1 MKAEELFTLPE
12 EFLFC
17 SIFLAEDAPWH
28 WVRKIKNAFESSV
41 FVPNQTDLK
50 DLSTGVVIE
59 GPVFLDPSAKLGPN
73 VVIQGPAYIG
83 PGTEI
88 RPGAFIRGN
97 VIVGKGCVLGNAS
110 EFKNCMLLDGAQAP
124 HFNYVGDSILGNGVH
139 LAAGVIC
146 SNLRLDQADVSV
158 KLPSGL
164 ADSGLKKLG
173 ALIGDEAEVGCNS
186 VLNPGTMLGRRSL
199 VYPSM
204 SFGGYLEADSIA
216 APQPQQYRIVKR
228 RSETE

>member
-97 VIVGKGCVLGNAS
+97 VIVGLS
-110 EFKNCMLLDGAQAP
+110 
-124 HFNYVGDSILGNGVH
+124 
-139 LAAGVIC
+139 
-146 SNLRLDQADVSV
+146 
-158 KLPSGL
+158 
-164 ADSGLKKLG
+164 
-173 ALIGDEAEVGCNS
+173 LIH
-186 VLNPGTMLGRRSL
+186 
-199 VYPSM
+199 
-204 SFGGYLEADSIA
+204 I
-216 APQPQQYRIVKR
+216 
-228 RSETE
+228 